1 MKRII
6 SIFLMI
12 ALLAPYVAVETSK
25 AETKES
31 QTEWNIQRIRAEQ
44 SYEDSK
50 KAEKIR
56 VALLD
61 SGVDLDDDI
70 ECEEQEDFIDN
81 TGEETNF
88 LMGDS
93 NGHGTAVAGI
103 I

>member
-12 ALLAPYVAVETSK
+12 ALLAPYVAVETS
-25 AETKES
+25 
-31 QTEWNIQRIRAEQ
+31 
-44 SYEDSK
+44 

-93 NGHGTAVAGI
+93 N
-103 I
+103 